1 MYSAVLN
8 YEISSIK
15 KESAPLVQTQNQNSN
30 GPIRANEA
38 LPVISISSNSENVK
52 IDTNSI
58 RKGKFIKYYKFL
70 KLYKSQSW

>member
-70 KLYKSQSW
+70 KQYKSQSW

>member
-1 MYSAVLN
+1 MKFL
-8 YEISSIK
+8 IK

>member
-1 MYSAVLN
+1 MYSSVLN

>member
-1 MYSAVLN
+1 MKFL
-8 YEISSIK
+8 IK

-52 IDTNSI
+52 IDTGVNYSSVNYSSDMQIALEKAGLLNSI
-58 RKGKFIKYYKFL
+58 NQKHK
-70 KLYKSQSW
+70 

>member
-30 GPIRANEA
+30 SPIRANEA

>member
-1 MYSAVLN
+1 MYSSVLN

-15 KESAPLVQTQNQNSN
+15 KESAPLVQTQNKNSN

>member
-1 MYSAVLN
+1 MYSSVLY